1 MPKIQAVV
9 FIILTV
15 PIFLKS
21 RLYYVIIILYC
32 KLYYIVNY
40 ILFNN
45 IYWLFLTL
53 SCIFRGESNMEN
65 YRYED
70 YSQIKEHIPCVVNH
84 DIVRTKLKLSDT
96 ANWHHNIELQLCCE
110 GSGFVILD
118 GVRTEIGVGDI
129 VAVNCNTIHFTG
141 TDDYIKYHCII
152 IDNDFCISS
161 GIDCSDIQFENTFKN
176 PLIMNSIIE
185 TVEIYKNPDDICYKA
200 KLQYLI
206 LKILIE
212 IRTYHTKSISVP
224 KYDIKFF
231 KEVKDAILYI
241 QSNYDKKITLE
252 ELSKETY
259 IDKYTLSKKFKEFT
273 GITIVNYINNY
284 RCKMALSVIQNG
296 EQINNA
302 ARLCGFNNISF
313 FTKTFKKYTGN
324 LPSFYKKKPSL

>member
-1 MPKIQAVV
+1 
-9 FIILTV
+9 
-15 PIFLKS
+15 
-21 RLYYVIIILYC
+21 
-32 KLYYIVNY
+32 
-40 ILFNN
+40 
-45 IYWLFLTL
+45 
-53 SCIFRGESNMEN
+53 MEN

-129 VAVNCNTIHFTG
+129 FAVNCNTIHFTG

-284 RCKMALSVIQNG
+284 RCKMALSMIQNG

>member
-1 MPKIQAVV
+1 
-9 FIILTV
+9 
-15 PIFLKS
+15 
-21 RLYYVIIILYC
+21 
-32 KLYYIVNY
+32 
-40 ILFNN
+40 
-45 IYWLFLTL
+45 
-53 SCIFRGESNMEN
+53 MEN

-84 DIVRTKLKLSDT
+84 DIVRTKLKLSDM

-110 GSGFVILD
+110 GSGFLILD

-284 RCKMALSVIQNG
+284 RCKMALSMIQNG

-324 LPSFYKKKPSL
+324 LPSFYKKETFSLIPIRTK

>member
-1 MPKIQAVV
+1 
-9 FIILTV
+9 
-15 PIFLKS
+15 
-21 RLYYVIIILYC
+21 
-32 KLYYIVNY
+32 
-40 ILFNN
+40 
-45 IYWLFLTL
+45 
-53 SCIFRGESNMEN
+53 MEN

-284 RCKMALSVIQNG
+284 RCKMALSMIQNG

-302 ARLCGFNNISF
+302 ARLCGFNNIS
-313 FTKTFKKYTGN
+313 N
-324 LPSFYKKKPSL
+324 FYRLYKNI

>member
-1 MPKIQAVV
+1 M
-9 FIILTV
+9 
-15 PIFLKS
+15 S
-21 RLYYVIIILYC
+21 
-32 KLYYIVNY
+32 
-40 ILFNN
+40 
-45 IYWLFLTL
+45 
-53 SCIFRGESNMEN
+53 E
-65 YRYED
+65 YRFMNQLIE
-70 YSQIKEHIPCVVNH
+70 KEHIPTPAYVFDLDKMKEFAEKVKRCLTGKAEICYAMKANPFLIKPMME
-84 DIVRTKLKLSDT
+84 IVSSLEVCSPGEFRICERAGIPMEKIVLS
-96 ANWHHNIELQLCCE
+96 
-110 GSGFVILD
+110 
-118 GVRTEIGVGDI
+118 GV
-129 VAVNCNTIHFTG
+129 
-141 TDDYIKYHCII
+141 
-152 IDNDFCISS
+152 
-161 GIDCSDIQFENTFKN
+161 
-176 PLIMNSIIE
+176 
-185 TVEIYKNPDDICYKA
+185 YKNPDDICYKA